1 MIDWDFIA
9 EQEGSTLKGYVPDA
23 EGSHSGVTVAS
34 GVDIGQMTHAEL
46 TSFTPQLMDK
56 LLPYVGLKGEQA
68 VEALKARPL
77 TITPDDATALN
88 QHSRKA
94 ALDDLR
100 HAYLMS
106 TNGRSFDTLPDPVQT
121 VVASVTFQ
129 YGSPWKRTPHFWR
142 YVTSYNYAALV
153 ADLKHFG
160 DAYQPRHD
168 REAAYLQ
175 AKMGINWTA
184 GKAGA

>member
-9 EQEGSTLKGYVPDA
+9 EQEGNTLEGYVPDPA
-23 EGSHSGVTVAS
+23 HSHSGVTVAS

-46 TSFTPQLMDK
+46 TGFTPQLMAK
-56 LLPYVGLKGEQA
+56 LLPYVGLKGEPA
-68 VEALKARPL
+68 VEALKAQPL
-77 TITPDDATALN
+77 TITADEATALN
-88 QHSRKA
+88 QHARQDT
-94 ALDDLR
+94 LNDLR

-106 TNGRSFDTLPDPVQT
+106 TKGRSFDTLPDPVQT

-129 YGSPWKRTPHFWR
+129 YGSPWSRTPHFWG
-142 YVTSYNYAALV
+142 YVTSYNYAAMV

-160 DAYQPRHD
+160 DKYQPRHD

-175 AKMGINWTA
+175 AKMGINWTE